1 MHLLIKYIGIIL
13 AGMMFYSLYKLLKDD
28 IMATTKRWW
37 VVFELFIVF
46 YIWVL
51 LSNELLTWMD
61 INYVADSFKLGMS
74 ILWGIIALSL
84 IIFGL
89 WKGKKHIR
97 IFAIVLFAI
106 TSLKL
111 FFYDTAHLGTISKTI
126 IFISL
131 GILLLITSFI
141 YNKYNNLTDG
151 DEN

>member
-1 MHLLIKYIGIIL
+1 
-13 AGMMFYSLYKLLKDD
+13 MFYSLYKLIKED
-28 IMATTKRWW
+28 IMVTTQKWW
-37 VVFELFIVF
+37 KVFELFIAFYVF
-46 YIWVL
+46 IL

-61 INYVADSFKLGMS
+61 LSNITDSYKLGMS

-84 IIFGL
+84 IIYGL
-89 WKGKKHIR
+89 WKDKKHIR

-106 TSLKL
+106 TLLKL
-111 FFYDTAHLGTISKTI
+111 FFYDIAYLGTISKTI

-151 DEN
+151 EEK